1 MSLVM
6 ATNDPF
12 TLFVLNPAGLSSP
25 ALAIAGC
32 RAGAVG
38 VLNAEI
44 ALNPPELAAKLKQLA
59 ALSTP
64 FGLKWGSNQAPAVL
78 DADRSVR
85 PAWLILDADRNVDLL
100 PVVQT
105 FRADGG
111 RVLLEL
117 SRWRDEWID
126 LEPQVD
132 GWWVKGHEAGG
143 VVGEE
148 SSFVLLQQ
156 LLKRTTLPV
165 YVRGG
170 IGLHTAAACQVG
182 GAAGVVLEH
191 TLLLLRESP
200 VADALRPWLPGL
212 DGTETVLLGHEETG
226 RYVRV
231 LERPGFAPIAAL
243 RQQLQNDREIVSA
256 KVPSLLAGEGW
267 GGGDGN
273 QLNVGWRDPQSRDIL
288 PLGQEV
294 AFAAPWAE
302 RYGTVAGVVRA
313 IRRAVVEH
321 ARQAQKDAALAENA
335 PLARAHR
342 TRFPIVQGAMTRVSD
357 RAEFAQAVAGAGAL
371 PMIALAM
378 LGGDRSRALLEET
391 ARCLNGRS
399 WGVGILG
406 FVPATLREEQL
417 AAIRAVRPPFAYIA
431 GGRPEQ
437 ARQLEADGIPTYLH
451 VPTPT
456 LLRLFLEQGAH
467 RFIFEG
473 RECGGHIGPL
483 SSFVLWESMIEAL
496 LDWESDHSGGLA
508 DVSALFAGGIH
519 DACSAAMVA
528 TLAAPL
534 TQRGAHIGVLIG
546 TAYILTEEAVRCGAI
561 QPDFQQVAL
570 DCAATA
576 TLTTGPGHASR
587 CAITPFVAAFH
598 QTRQQLQAQGE
609 PARNVR
615 DRLDALTLGRLRVA
629 TKGLLRSEPTGELRP
644 IGPDEQRTQGM
655 YMIGQ
660 AATLHD
666 RPLTLDTLHRNVT
679 TDALDWLTR
688 HQPQIRKR
696 PEFEPRPA
704 DVAIIGIGVW
714 LPGATDAREYWRNLV
729 QGVNSLGEVPPER
742 WDWRLYYD
750 PDPTTRDRI
759 YSKWGGF
766 IAEQPFDPTRYGLPP
781 VALKSV
787 DVLQLLTLEAVRQA
801 LDDAGVDL
809 PSTDRERIAV
819 VLGTSGG
826 MGELGLAYATR
837 ADLLRMTGRADEDT
851 LARLPEWTEDSF
863 AGLLPNVAAGR
874 VSNRFDFGGINCAV
888 DAACASSLAAIYQSV
903 NELRLGHSDLAIAGG
918 ADTMQSPFMYL
929 CFSKT
934 QALSPKGQPR
944 TFDEQAD
951 GIAIAEGVAA
961 VVLKRLEDA
970 ERDGDRIYAV
980 IKGIAGSSDGRAK
993 GLTAPRPA
1001 GQLRALRRAY
1011 QEAGYSPA
1019 TVGLWEAHGT
1029 GTVAGD
1035 RAELETV
1042 TTLLSECG
1050 ASPASGAIGS
1060 AKTLI
1065 GHTKAAAGVA
1075 GLIKAALALHY
1086 RVLPPHRG
1094 VDRPLPPLRD
1104 PVNPLFINSEARPWL
1119 RERDAPRR
1127 ASVSAFGFGGA
1138 NFHATLEEYGE
1149 WQVASSEWQAPES
1162 SVPDWPVELFVWRAT
1177 DYAGLITELERLHV
1191 ALQAGAQPRLTELAA
1206 VLARAL
1212 PKQGLTL
1219 AMVAGSLAELAQRLA
1234 SALRQLRGLPA
1245 SLSSGKQQQAEGIYL
1260 PHPWPVD
1267 GQTPRLAVLFPGQ
1280 GSQYPDM
1287 LRELAVALPKLA
1299 TTVEQADAVLTG
1311 VLDAKLS
1318 AFIYPPRRFTPET
1331 DQEARRQLTRTNIAQ
1346 PALGAVEAGLWA
1358 WLQTLNLQPDLAAG
1372 HSYGEYVALYAAG
1385 VLDLET
1391 LLRLSEA
1398 RGRFIVE
1405 AAAGGELGTM
1415 LAARADAESVK
1426 AALQDVEGITLANYN
1441 APQQLVLSGATA
1453 AIEQARQALSAH
1465 GISAA
1470 PLPVAAAF
1478 HSPLVEPAQARLAEF
1493 MADLPLGS
1501 PVFTVYGNAAA
1512 DPYPQE
1518 PALIRDRL
1526 AAHLAEPVNFTGEIE
1541 AMYAA
1546 GARLFLEV
1554 GPRNVLTRL
1563 TQQILHGQPH
1573 LAVAV
1578 DDHGGGLNGL
1588 LPALAALL
1596 AHGVQLDLASLF
1608 AGRVVKRLPLD
1619 QVLERSQPA
1628 PLPSHVWWLSGA
1640 GVRRQGE
1647 SYALGVKPPLLADE
1661 VARLSPPIMLPVA
1674 SPACAQST
1682 ENHVM
1687 SNQPSGPPPV
1697 TDSAPG
1703 WAVDQALAGYQETMR
1718 QFLHLQEQVML
1729 AYFAASR
1736 EESGAEPVASQP
1748 PMPVPKIPSA
1758 SPLAKG
1764 DEEKISQPTVNVP
1777 SPSPVAVAP
1786 PAPASSEELL
1796 PDLKNR
1802 LLTIASERTGYPPEM
1817 LGLEQDIE
1825 ADLGI
1830 DSIKRVEILGLFRR
1844 SLPESVSQKLQP
1856 HMEAIATL
1864 PTFQQILDAVA
1875 ARLATGASKTPSLR
1889 VGEGWGGGAER
1900 EEKVLEENTRPFEL
1914 TGTEAL
1920 PCAPLSRFIVK
1931 AHAKPLTDP
1940 PLALE
1945 PGLYLITPDERGV
1958 ADVLSG
1964 KLRQAGVQ
1972 PLLIP
1977 DELLEDAERLRH
1989 WLQAQ
1994 WRSLTI
2000 RAIIHLLPLGQPP
2013 LTIDA
2018 PLTEWRE
2025 RVSREVK
2032 SLFALLQQVGTE
2044 LRDGGR
2050 LLTVSSLGGQFGRNG
2065 SPDAVQNIF
2074 PGGAGLTGLV
2084 KTLNLE
2090 WNPDPAAPAFIGK
2103 ALDVDPDDNPEQLAT
2118 LVFHE
2123 LALPGGRREVG
2134 YPGGA
2139 RAIFRTVPASLS
2151 PLPTPLRQPDEN
2163 WVVLATGGA
2172 RGITAETLR
2181 ELARF
2186 RPTLILLGR
2195 TPLPEAEDAV
2205 IRHLPGAAALRRH
2218 LLAQANAE
2226 GRTVKPA
2233 EVERDIQSLLR
2244 DREIRANLADF
2255 TAMGAQV
2262 DYRVVDVRNETEM
2275 AGLLDALYPR
2285 YGRIDAVLHGAGVIE
2300 DAWFVD
2306 KSGESIDRVVDTKVD
2321 SAFLLAKYLRP
2332 ETLKFIAFFTSV
2344 AGRFGNR
2351 GQADYATANEI
2362 VTRLAWSLRAHWG
2375 ESVKVAAIHWSPWDQ
2390 TTHGVGMVTPEVR
2403 QQFEARGVHLVN
2415 AQAGQRFLL
2424 NELLYG
2430 PTDEVELVA
2439 GDYPWEY
2446 AETQISALPGEAD
2459 PSVIAKG
2466 PHALLQGGRL
2476 IELNPT
2482 SWRLEKTVDLI
2493 SDPYLDHH
2501 RLDGVP
2507 VLPFAVAMEYMTEAV
2522 AIQRPKLRIL
2532 ALEDVQLLQG
2542 LRLTQDNLAIKIQI
2556 HEQAA
2561 SVPEQPRFAV
2571 TLGADDQGDRHAY
2584 RATVVMG
2591 PHDQEPPQTSLG
2603 QSSEVTGNHPTL
2615 TIEEAYR
2622 RWLFHGPLLQ
2632 TIATIEAMDEQR
2644 IDLWLT
2650 PSRTGQF
2657 CPFTH
2662 DGAWQF
2668 DPGWIDAIFQAV
2680 LIWSCALRGSATL
2693 PNRVGLIQRFNHS
2706 ASIDRVKAR
2715 IRIQSER
2722 DDPVT
2727 RGEAWMVDE
2736 QGAVLCVLRQFECTA
2751 SSTLN
2756 RLGGGWAGGVR

>member
-1 MSLVM
+1 MNRVM
-6 ATNDPF
+6 AANDPF
-12 TLFVLNPAGLSSP
+12 TLFVLNPAGLNDP

-32 RAGAVG
+32 RTGAVG
-38 VLNAEI
+38 VFNAEVGV
-44 ALNPPELAAKLKQLA
+44 NPSELATALKRLA
-59 ALSTP
+59 TLHTP
-64 FGLKWGSNQAPAVL
+64 FGLKWGGSETPTAL
-78 DADRSVR
+78 DADRLVR
-85 PAWLILDADRNVDLL
+85 PAWLILDAERNIHLL
-100 PVVQT
+100 PTVQA
-105 FRADGG
+105 FRASGG

-117 SRWRDEWID
+117 SFWRDAFTD
-126 LEPQVD
+126 LESQID

-143 VVGEE
+143 AVGEE
-148 SSFVLLQQ
+148 SSFVLLQR
-156 LLKRTTLPV
+156 LLERTLSPV

-170 IGLHTAAACQVG
+170 IGLHTAAACQIG

-191 TLLLLRESP
+191 ALLLLRESP
-200 VADALRPWLPGL
+200 VADALRPWLRGL

-231 LERPGFAPIAAL
+231 LERPGFAPVTTL
-243 RQQLQNDREIVSA
+243 RQRLQDDRENSPATI
-256 KVPSLLAGEGW
+256 L
-267 GGGDGN
+267 DG
-273 QLNVGWRDPQSRDIL
+273 LTGWRDPRAHDIL
-288 PLGQEV
+288 PLGQEI
-294 AFAAPWAE
+294 AFAASWAE
-302 RYGTVAGVVRA
+302 RYGTVASVIRA
-313 IRRAVVEH
+313 IRRALAKQSH
-321 ARQAQKDAALAENA
+321 QAQKDAALAENSL
-335 PLARAHR
+335 LARVHA

-357 RAEFAQAVAGAGAL
+357 CAEFAKAVAAAGAL

-378 LGGDRSRALLEET
+378 LKGDRSRELLAET
-391 ARCLNGRS
+391 ARCLNGQS

-406 FVPATLREEQL
+406 FVPAALREEQL

-456 LLRLFLEQGAH
+456 LLRLFLEQGAR

-496 LDWESDHSGGLA
+496 LAWGDEHVDGLTGVA
-508 DVSALFAGGIH
+508 VLFAGGIH
-519 DACSAAMVA
+519 DARSAAMAA

-534 TQRGAHIGVLIG
+534 TQRGACIGILMG

-570 DCAATA
+570 DCATTA

-587 CAITPFVAAFH
+587 CAITPFVATFH
-598 QTRQQLQAQGE
+598 QTRRQLQAQGE
-609 PARNVR
+609 PARTVR
-615 DRLDALTLGRLRVA
+615 DRLDDLTLGRLRVA
-629 TKGLLRSEPTGELRP
+629 TKGLLRSEPTGELRR
-644 IGPDEQRTQGM
+644 IDPDEQRTQGM

-660 AATLHD
+660 VAALHD
-666 RPLTLDTLHRNVT
+666 RPLTLDELHRNVT
-679 TDALDWLTR
+679 ADALDWLAR
-688 HQPQIRKR
+688 HQPQVHKQS
-696 PEFEPRPA
+696 EFNAHPA
-704 DVAIIGIGVW
+704 DVAIIGVGVW
-714 LPGATDAREYWRNLV
+714 LPGATDAQEYWRNLV
-729 QGVNSLGEVPPER
+729 QGANCLTEVPSER

-750 PDPTTRDRI
+750 PDPATRDRI

-766 IAEQPFDPTRYGLPP
+766 ITEQPFDPTRYGLPP

-787 DVLQLLTLEAVRQA
+787 DALQLLTLETVRQA
-801 LDDAGVDL
+801 LEDAGIDL
-809 PSTDRERIAV
+809 AQTDRERIAV

-874 VSNRFDFGGINCAV
+874 VSNRFDFGGVNCAV
-888 DAACASSLAAIYQSV
+888 DAACASSLAAIYQAV

-934 QALSPKGQPR
+934 QALSPKGRPR

-961 VVLKRLEDA
+961 VVLKRLADA

-980 IKGIAGSSDGRAK
+980 IKGVAGSSDGRAK

-1011 QEAGYSPA
+1011 QEAGYSPV

-1042 TTLLSECG
+1042 TTLLDESS

-1065 GHTKAAAGVA
+1065 GHTKAAAGAA

-1104 PVNPLFINSEARPWL
+1104 PASPLFINPEARPWL
-1119 RERDAPRR
+1119 RERDYPRR

-1138 NFHATLEEYGE
+1138 NFHATLEEYDE
-1149 WQVASSEWQAPES
+1149 KRAPES
-1162 SVPDWPVELFVWRAT
+1162 SALDWPVELFVWRAS
-1177 DYAGLITELERLHV
+1177 DHAGLIAELERLQV
-1191 ALQAGAQPRLTELAA
+1191 ALQASAQPRLAELAA
-1206 VLARAL
+1206 ALAQAL
-1212 PKQGLTL
+1212 PDQGLTL
-1219 AMVAGSLAELAQRLA
+1219 AIVAGSLAELAQQTA
-1234 SALRQLRGLPA
+1234 SALRQLRGLPL
-1245 SLSSGKQQQAEGIYL
+1245 SLTGSEVSVHLPPLKKGGRGGLRTDDGAKIPPNPPLPKGGTEWLRGEQHQAEGIYL
-1260 PHPWPVD
+1260 PHPWPAD
-1267 GQTPRLAVLFPGQ
+1267 GDFPRLAVLFPGQ

-1287 LRELAVALPKLA
+1287 LRELAVALPQLA
-1299 TTVEQADAVLTG
+1299 AILEQANTVLAD
-1311 VLDAKLS
+1311 VLGQELS
-1318 AFIYPPRRFTPET
+1318 ACIYPPRRFTPET
-1331 DQEARRQLTRTNIAQ
+1331 DQEARRQLTCTNIAQ

-1358 WLQTLNLQPDLAAG
+1358 WLQTLNLQPEFAAG
-1372 HSYGEYVALYAAG
+1372 HSYGEYVALHAAD

-1391 LLRLSEA
+1391 LMRVSEA

-1405 AAAGGELGTM
+1405 AATGGELGTM

-1426 AALQDVEGITLANYN
+1426 AALRGVEGITLANYN
-1441 APQQLVLSGATA
+1441 APQQLVLSGSTA
-1453 AIEQARQALSAH
+1453 AIEQARQALSTH

-1478 HSPLVEPAQARLAEF
+1478 HSPIVEPARAQLAEF
-1493 MADLPLGS
+1493 IAGLPLRS
-1501 PVFTVYGNAAA
+1501 PTFTVYGNFTA

-1518 PALIRDRL
+1518 PAAIRDRL

-1546 GARLFLEV
+1546 GARVFLEV

-1563 TQQILHGQPH
+1563 TQQILHGQLH

-1588 LPALAALL
+1588 LQALAALL
-1596 AHGVQLDLASLF
+1596 AHGVQLDVAALF
-1608 AGRVVKRLPLD
+1608 AGRIADQSPSPLD
-1619 QVLERSQPA
+1619 QLLERAKPA
-1628 PLPSHVWWLSGA
+1628 PLSSHVWWLSGT

-1647 SYALGVKPPLLADE
+1647 SYALGVKPPLTASVGALSKISPNPPFSKGGTEQAPSPLVGEGWSGGE
-1661 VARLSPPIMLPVA
+1661 VIS
-1674 SPACAQST
+1674 ST

-1687 SNQPSGPPPV
+1687 NDPSSGPPLA
-1697 TDSAPG
+1697 TGSAPG

-1718 QFLHLQEQVML
+1718 QFLRLQEQVML

-1736 EESGAEPVASQP
+1736 EESGAESAALQPLMPAREILSTPLSKGGEIHLSPPVMPAHEIP
-1748 PMPVPKIPSA
+1748 PVPPLSKGGEEGITPPASA
-1758 SPLAKG
+1758 QS
-1764 DEEKISQPTVNVP
+1764 EEK
-1777 SPSPVAVAP
+1777 
-1786 PAPASSEELL
+1786 L

-1817 LGLEQDIE
+1817 LGLDQDIE

-1844 SLPESVSQKLQP
+1844 SLPEAVSQKLQP

-1864 PTFQQILDAVA
+1864 PTFQQILDAVT
-1875 ARLATGASKTPSLR
+1875 ARLATETSIKT
-1889 VGEGWGGGAER
+1889 
-1900 EEKVLEENTRPFEL
+1900 LEENARPFEL
-1914 TGTEAL
+1914 TGTDSL

-1931 AHAKPLTDP
+1931 AHPQSLTVP
-1940 PLALE
+1940 PSALE
-1945 PGLYLITPDERGV
+1945 PGVYLITSDKLGV
-1958 ADVLSG
+1958 ADALSG

-1977 DELLEDAERLRH
+1977 EELLEDTERLSH
-1989 WLQAQ
+1989 WLQTQ
-1994 WRSLTI
+1994 SRSLTI
-2000 RAIIHLLPLGQPP
+2000 RAVIHLLPLGQPP
-2013 LTIDA
+2013 LAVDA
-2018 PLTEWRE
+2018 PLTKWRE
-2025 RVSREVK
+2025 CMNREVK

-2044 LRDGGR
+2044 LRNGGR
-2050 LLTVSSLGGQFGRNG
+2050 LLTVSGLGGEFGRNG
-2065 SPDAVQNIF
+2065 LPEAAQSIF

-2090 WNPDPAAPAFIGK
+2090 WNPDAAEPGFIGK
-2103 ALDVDPDDNPEQLAT
+2103 ALDIDPDDDPERLAA
-2118 LVFHE
+2118 LAFQE

-2134 YPGGA
+2134 YLGGV
-2139 RAIFRTVPASLS
+2139 RTIFRTVPASLS
-2151 PLPTPLRQPDEN
+2151 PLPTPRRQPDED
-2163 WVVLATGGA
+2163 WIVLATGGA

-2181 ELARF
+2181 ELALF

-2195 TPLPEAEDAV
+2195 TPLPDPEDAV
-2205 IRHLPGAAALRRH
+2205 IRHLPDAAALRRH
-2218 LLAQANAE
+2218 LLAQASAE

-2233 EVERDIQSLLR
+2233 EVERNVQSLLR

-2255 TAMGAQV
+2255 IAMGARV

-2275 AGLLDALYPR
+2275 AALLNTLYQTH
-2285 YGRIDAVLHGAGVIE
+2285 GRIDAVIHGAGVIE
-2300 DAWFVD
+2300 DGWFLG
-2306 KSGESIDRVVDTKVD
+2306 KSGESMDRVIDAKVD

-2362 VTRLAWSLRAHWG
+2362 VARLAWRLRTRWG
-2375 ESVKVAAIHWSPWDQ
+2375 DAVKVAAIHWSPWDQ
-2390 TTHGVGMVTPEVR
+2390 TTHGAGMVTPEVR

-2415 AQAGQRFLL
+2415 AAAGRCFLL

-2446 AETQISALPGEAD
+2446 AEMRFSALPGQVD
-2459 PSVIAKG
+2459 PSLIIET
-2466 PHALLQGGRL
+2466 PYALLQGGRL
-2476 IELNPT
+2476 TELNPT
-2482 SWRLEKTVDLI
+2482 SWQFEKTVDLI
-2493 SDPYLDHH
+2493 TDPYLDHH

-2507 VLPFAVAMEYMTEAV
+2507 VLPFAVAMEYMAEAV
-2522 AIQRPKLRIL
+2522 AVHRPELPIL
-2532 ALEDVQLLQG
+2532 ELEDVRLLQG
-2542 LRLTQDNLAIKIQI
+2542 LRLTQDDLAIKIQV

-2561 SVPEQPRFAV
+2561 SVPEPQRCAV
-2571 TLGADDQGDRHAY
+2571 TLGAGDQSERPAY
-2584 RATVVMG
+2584 RATVVIRKTQ
-2591 PHDQEPPQTSLG
+2591 PALSRPQELPPNPLQAS
-2603 QSSEVTGNHPTL
+2603 PA
-2615 TIEEAYR
+2615 TITVEEAYR

-2632 TIATIEAMDEQR
+2632 TIAAIEAINHQG
-2644 IDLWLT
+2644 IDLRLT
-2650 PSRTGQF
+2650 PSRTEQF
-2657 CPFTH
+2657 CPFTEN
-2662 DGAWQF
+2662 GAWRF
-2668 DPGWIDAIFQAV
+2668 DPGWVDAIFQAV
-2680 LIWSCALRGSATL
+2680 LIWSCTLRGSATL
-2693 PNRVGLIQRFNHS
+2693 PNRVGLIQCFSSS
-2706 ASIDRVKAR
+2706 ASIDLVKAR
-2715 IRIQSER
+2715 IRVHSER

-2727 RGEAWMVDE
+2727 RGEAWIVDE
-2736 QGAVLCVLRQFECTA
+2736 
-2751 SSTLN
+2751 
-2756 RLGGGWAGGVR
+2756 